1 MKELNINTG
10 INTDTEVA
18 LFEEQTLDTF
28 RSLSNLTKEKKRLE
42 AEEKEIKK
50 YLEEKMDEFNIK
62 SFDNEFI
69 KITRVEGS
77 ESVSI
82 DLKVLADKEPSL
94 YLDLIEDYPK
104 ISKRNPY
111 VRFTVR

>member
-1 MKELNINTG
+1 MSKEL
-10 INTDTEVA
+10 A
-18 LFEEQTLDTF
+18 LFEEQGLQAF
-28 RSLSNLTKEKKRLE
+28 KNLSEITKQKKKLEDDEKKL
-42 AEEKEIKK
+42 KK

-82 DLKVLADKEPSL
+82 DLNQMEREEPTL
-94 YLDLIEDYPK
+94 YSELLSDYPK
-104 ISKRNPY
+104 VTKRNPY
-111 VRFTVR
+111 VRFTVI

>member
-1 MKELNINTG
+1 MNELI
-10 INTDTEVA
+10 
-18 LFEEQTLDTF
+18 LFEEQGLQAF
-28 RSLSNLTKEKKRLE
+28 KALSELTKEKKKLE
-42 AEEKEIKK
+42 NEEKEIKK
-50 YLEEKMDEFNIK
+50 YLEEKMEEFNIK

-82 DLKVLADKEPSL
+82 DLNELERQESSL
-94 YLDLIEDYPK
+94 YQELLNDYPK

>member
-1 MKELNINTG
+1 MSKEL
-10 INTDTEVA
+10 A
-18 LFEEQTLDTF
+18 LFEEQGLQAF
-28 RSLSNLTKEKKRLE
+28 KNLSEITKQKKKLEDDEKKL
-42 AEEKEIKK
+42 KK

-69 KITRVEGS
+69 KITRVEDS

-82 DLKVLADKEPSL
+82 DLNQMEREEPTL
-94 YLDLIEDYPK
+94 YNELLSDYPK
-104 ISKRNPY
+104 VTKRNPY